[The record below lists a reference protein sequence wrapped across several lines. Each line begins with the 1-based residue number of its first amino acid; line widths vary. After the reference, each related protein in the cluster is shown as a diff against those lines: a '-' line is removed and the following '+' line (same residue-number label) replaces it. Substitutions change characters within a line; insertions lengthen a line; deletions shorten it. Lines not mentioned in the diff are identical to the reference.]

1 MNDEIIIKAKADI
14 EVIKHRIYEVRGL
27 RVMLDR
33 DLAELYNV
41 ETRALNQAVRRNIDR
56 FPEDFMFVMTDDEMN
71 AWKSQIVMSNS
82 IRMGMRRPPVVF
94 TELGIAMLSS
104 VLRSE
109 TAIQVNIN
117 IMRAFVMIRQA
128 VAAWQDTNLKVEQF
142 WGVGEKTAQHLHNM
156 GVFTGKQLR
165 GLTIQQL
172 TTQFGKMGKVLYDFA
187 RGIDERPV
195 ITEWVRKSVGC
206 ERTYINDLTKK
217 EDMLAELDTLADEL
231 ETRLTR
237 NNFKGRTLVLK
248 VKFNDFKQSTHS
260 SSENG
265 VIEHKERI
273 MSLVRQLLDDVDFQ
287 QRPVRLLG
295 ITVTNP
301 VEDEV
306 RRGPVQLYIEWP
318 PYPISEKDAE

>member
-56 FPEDFMFVMTDDEMN
+56 FPEAFMCVMTEDGMN

-117 IMRAFVMIRQA
+117 IMRAFVAIRHA
-128 VAAWQDTNLKVEQF
+128 IGAWQGVNLKVEQLSHK
-142 WGVGEKTAQHLHNM
+142 VDNLNARVDEILHEQNENNM
-156 GVFTGKQLR
+156 EMAVQISALNDALDQLR
-165 GLTIQQL
+165 EKPST
-172 TTQFGKMGKVLYDFA
+172 
-187 RGIDERPV
+187 P
-195 ITEWVRKSVGC
+195 RKRIG
-206 ERTYINDLTKK
+206 
-217 EDMLAELDTLADEL
+217 
-231 ETRLTR
+231 
-237 NNFKGRTLVLK
+237 
-248 VKFNDFKQSTHS
+248 FKQ
-260 SSENG
+260 
-265 VIEHKERI
+265 
-273 MSLVRQLLDDVDFQ
+273 
-287 QRPVRLLG
+287 
-295 ITVTNP
+295 
-301 VEDEV
+301 
-306 RRGPVQLYIEWP
+306 
-318 PYPISEKDAE
+318 EK